1 MTNTPPSPAPQE
13 YQMVR
18 ITTQAHA
25 KLKALAEAQKRSMS
39 NQAEVLIEAEWAA
52 TRASNPPVASV
63 PRPFAASANR
73 SPVIPVGS

>member
-1 MTNTPPSPAPQE
+1 MTNTPLSPAPQE

-18 ITTQAHA
+18 ITVEAHA

-52 TRASNPPVASV
+52 TQSNPPVASV
-63 PRPFAASANR
+63 SRPFPTSASRPPAMLVN
-73 SPVIPVGS
+73 G

>member
-1 MTNTPPSPAPQE
+1 MTNTSPSPAPQE

-52 TRASNPPVASV
+52 TQSNPPVASV
-63 PRPFAASANR
+63 PRPFPTPANR
-73 SPVIPVGS
+73 PPAMIVGG